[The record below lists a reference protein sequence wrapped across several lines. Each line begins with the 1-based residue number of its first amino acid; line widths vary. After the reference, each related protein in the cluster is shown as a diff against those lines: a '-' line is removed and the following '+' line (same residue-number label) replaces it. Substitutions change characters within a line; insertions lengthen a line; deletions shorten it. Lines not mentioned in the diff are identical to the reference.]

1 MNEKRVVYQRK
12 IRTRCQRMVGSLPRQ
27 VKKKKKKKYRDIV
40 LKGNNRKI
48 SPQVHYLEGVLT
60 FIPEIA
66 V

>member
-1 MNEKRVVYQRK
+1 MNEKKSCLPKENQDKMPENGRK
-12 IRTRCQRMVGSLPRQ
+12 LAQAS
-27 VKKKKKKKYRDIV
+27 KKKKKKKYRDIV